1 MRLYRPKSVVS
12 KYYAILFSLPHW
24 RVLAGFIIGILC
36 LIVLFMGE
44 ASKPFILYFFSAVI
58 VLYVY
63 SRLTPGT
70 VFWKFKRIL
79 GLALT
84 SLLYVLIYTKLLG
97 DWVAAVA
104 ASASLISVV
113 VLGLDG
119 TRLWRYSVP
128 IALATLPLSIGWLVG
143 GLKKVTLVNALLATV
158 LISLTDFIIYKIIN
172 RRGIDGYGAGDIGT
186 LFLKNWLDKDKSI
199 ETFFEEVGSPRDVE
213 LAVLKSGETILIHT
227 SLHYGPFS
235 NVGSSLL
242 PEELERVFA
251 GKYSIVV
258 FHGFGSHDRDV
269 VSGRE
274 ASKLTQLI
282 ISGALSE
289 GEELMYHGSFAVSGP
304 SSWRVVG
311 LVFDKLL
318 LLLISRPVLGID
330 DLPYSFSLKYSRIA
344 LEKLGSKLLLVETHN
359 WERPGPPDT
368 KGLDEALTRAV
379 EEAAIVKRSNP
390 TPVLVRSLTIKVNS
404 PGVVNGVAR
413 LVEFKGEDG
422 RSPVLLVFFR
432 GNNMAPGSRDEV
444 IKALSGEFN
453 GLIEVLT
460 NDEHIETG
468 VRAHITY
475 VPVHITEEALSSL
488 KEGLKR
494 LIEKPYSRGL
504 RLTTFRLKL
513 KLLNNVAYELEYLLK
528 KSYLETTL
536 LLIAYVF
543 LVSPILARL
552 LLTLLVA

>member
-24 RVLAGFIIGILC
+24 RVLAGLIIGILC

-44 ASKPFILYFFSAVI
+44 ASKPFILYFFSAI
-58 VLYVY
+58 IALYVY

-70 VFWKFKRIL
+70 VFWKLKRIL

-84 SLLYVLIYTKLLG
+84 ALLYVLIYAQLLG
-97 DWVAAVA
+97 DWVPAVA

-119 TRLWRYSVP
+119 TRFWRYSVP
-128 IALATLPLSIGWLVG
+128 IAAATLPLSIVGLIG
-143 GLKKVTLVNALLATV
+143 GLKKVTLANALSAAV
-158 LISLTDFIIYKIIN
+158 LISFTDFIIYKIIN
-172 RRGIDGYGAGDIGT
+172 RRRIDRYGAGEIGT
-186 LFLKNWLDKDKSI
+186 LFLKNWLDKDKAI

-213 LAVLKSGETILIHT
+213 IAVLKSGETILIHT

-242 PEELERVFA
+242 PEELERIFA
-251 GKYSIVV
+251 EKYNIVV

-274 ASKLTQLI
+274 MSRLTQLI
-282 ISGALSE
+282 SSDAFSK
-289 GEELMYHGSFAVSGP
+289 GEELMYHGSFTISGP
-304 SSWRVVG
+304 SNWRVLG

-318 LLLISRPVLGID
+318 ILLVSRPVLGID
-330 DLPYSFSLKYSRIA
+330 DLPYSFSLKYSQIA
-344 LEKLGSKLLLVETHN
+344 LERLGSKLLLVETHN
-359 WERPGPPDT
+359 WESSGHPDT
-368 KGLDEALTRAV
+368 RGLDEALARAI
-379 EEAAIVKRSNP
+379 EEAVIVKRSNP
-390 TPVLVRSLTIKVNS
+390 TPVLTRSLTIKVNS

-413 LVEFKGEDG
+413 LVELKGEDG
-422 RSPVLLVFFR
+422 RSPVLIVFFR
-432 GNNMAPGSRDEV
+432 GNNMAPGSRDEL

-460 NDEHIETG
+460 NDEHTETG

-475 VPVHITEEALSSL
+475 VPVHITEGALSSL

-494 LIEKPYSRGL
+494 LLEKPYSRGL
-504 RLTTFRLKL
+504 RFVTLRLKL

-536 LLIAYVF
+536 LLVAYVF
-543 LVSPILARL
+543 LVSPVLAKL
-552 LLTLLVA
+552 LLTLPII